1 MDEKFQALIDA
12 IDNAREERAVRTALK
27 SFCGLCG
34 FERYSY
40 LHVNS
45 TETSALTDYPAEWQ
59 SQYLQN
65 AYVSIDPVVTAA
77 KRSRRC
83 FTWSAEDRTARKASV
98 EVRHFY
104 AEAAK
109 FGIRSGLSIPIPT
122 SYGRTAMLTLA
133 SNDPQADSSALED
146 PFQAAL
152 SVAYV
157 HIHLNLIAA
166 EVLATPEIALSPQEA
181 TCLSWSSHGKSMNV
195 IADIL
200 GLSPRTVQFHLNAAR
215 DKLGATN
222 LQHAVRIAI
231 LKQLI

>member
-27 SFCGLCG
+27 SFCSHCG

-45 TETSALTDYPAEWQ
+45 TETSALTDYPTEWQ
-59 SQYLQN
+59 AQYLHN
-65 AYVSIDPVVTAA
+65 AYVSIDPVVTTA

-83 FTWSAEDRTARKASV
+83 FAWSAEDGIVRREPA
-98 EVRHFY
+98 EIRHFY
-104 AEAAK
+104 KASIK
-109 FGIRSGLSIPIPT
+109 FGIRSGLSIPIRT
-122 SYGRTAMLTLA
+122 SFGRTAILTLA
-133 SNDPQADSSALED
+133 SNRPRADIDMLQDPV
-146 PFQAAL
+146 QAAL

-157 HIHLNLIAA
+157 HVHLNLIAA
-166 EVLATPEIALSPQEA
+166 SALETPEIALSPQEA

-200 GLSPRTVQFHLNAAR
+200 GISPRTVQFHLNAAR
-215 DKLGATN
+215 DKLGACN
-222 LQHAVRIAI
+222 LQHAVRIAMQ
-231 LKQLI
+231 KQLI